1 MAIKKWVNRAAIEL
15 ISKLIPSADILVLA
29 SSHLCS
35 APQAIQDDLF
45 IAGLSSLI
53 DLCLFESYRSPLCPN
68 LMLYIHPFQE
78 KFMNR
83 NYSGDF
89 ELLAVASRFIG
100 KAIAVAFTQKR
111 AELVFAACSAN
122 GLAPVEQVL
131 HSTGTDVLPVATIIE
146 SRRV

>member
-1 MAIKKWVNRAAIEL
+1 MVIEKWVYNAAIERTGKR
-15 ISKLIPSADILVLA
+15 ISSADSLVLA
-29 SSHLCS
+29 SGHLCS

-45 IAGLSSLI
+45 IAGLNSLI

-89 ELLAVASRFIG
+89 ELLTVASRFIG
-100 KAIAVAFTQKR
+100 EAIAVVFTQER
-111 AELVFAACSAN
+111 AELVFAARSAN
-122 GLAPVEQVL
+122 GLAHLEQVL
-131 HSTGTDVLPVATIIE
+131 HPIGTDVLSVPIIIE